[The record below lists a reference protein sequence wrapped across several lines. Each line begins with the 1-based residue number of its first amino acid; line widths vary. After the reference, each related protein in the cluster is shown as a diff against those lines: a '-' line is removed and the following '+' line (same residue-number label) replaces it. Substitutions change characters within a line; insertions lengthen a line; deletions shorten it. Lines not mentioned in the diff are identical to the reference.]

1 VREGRLQ
8 SSAAHKAIDQAAC
21 GVLCGIHLAKT
32 QFAANDQ
39 QSTDSRAPAST
50 VLEDTSVIRTRPYP
64 VVLAAVA
71 IFSALSVTSQ
81 QQPTETQSTTTT
93 TSTTSTA
100 PPPDAS
106 YPMTKQEMK
115 AQRKQQ
121 KHEEKAAKARAKAA
135 KADSKS
141 TKEHDKAT
149 DEQEK
154 AARPQ

>member
-1 VREGRLQ
+1 MGVSKAG
-8 SSAAHKAIDQAAC
+8 AALKAIGQAAC
-21 GVLCGIHLAKT
+21 GVLCGIHLVKT

-39 QSTDSRAPAST
+39 QSTDSRNPAST
-50 VLEDTSVIRTRPYP
+50 VLEDTFVIRTRSYP
-64 VVLAAVA
+64 VVLGAVA

-121 KHEEKAAKARAKAA
+121 KHEEKAAKARERAA

-141 TKEHDKAT
+141 KQEHDKAT